1 MSVNDVRALRSEY
14 REELCCG
21 RRKGPSGHPSV
32 PTGRHCPLLLF
43 RPSLWTS
50 LSIDSTCAI
59 EGCIFGVSC
68 SPVKWQ
74 NVPLYLAGVL
84 AISVM
89 LDCRRLTRCESTMVY
104 YPRHAVLLLAGTT
117 LALSACATGPDLD
130 LTIHESDRGAVYV
143 ERIPDRSFQT
153 AHPITLSA
161 DTIARVLRGVVIQDG
176 RGVLGKPSVSKPE
189 AVRVFGDEDVE
200 YLAPLLVEGL
210 TRAASDQQVGFRVVK
225 IGAPTQ
231 LQFAGAVF
239 CVSDVRSPGVCES
252 EQSEA
257 KTSMEAT
264 GGSLYA
270 YNRSLYLTLTEY
282 RHRTDRTESTSMAH
296 RQPFTLSGLSN
307 RTVHFIP
314 ESAKRPDTYRTA
326 RTTDV
331 TLMIDYSL
339 LATMPAA
346 SDLRPTTAQSLMPT
360 KGAPTQR
367 DADVDELRKE
377 MQEIKKKLA
386 DQEEE
391 RIRSSSSTAPKPT
404 PRSAP

>member
-1 MSVNDVRALRSEY
+1 MSHYPRFAY
-14 REELCCG
+14 
-21 RRKGPSGHPSV
+21 
-32 PTGRHCPLLLF
+32 LLF
-43 RPSLWTS
+43 T
-50 LSIDSTCAI
+50 
-59 EGCIFGVSC
+59 G
-68 SPVKWQ
+68 
-74 NVPLYLAGVL
+74 
-84 AISVM
+84 M
-89 LDCRRLTRCESTMVY
+89 
-104 YPRHAVLLLAGTT
+104 T
-117 LALSACATGPDLD
+117 LVLSACATGPDLD
-130 LTIHESDRGAVYV
+130 LTLHESDRGTVYV
-143 ERIPDRSFQT
+143 ERIPDRSFQA
-153 AHPITLSA
+153 AHPVTVSA
-161 DTIARVLRGVVIQDG
+161 ETMARVLRGIVVQDG
-176 RGVLGKPSVSKPE
+176 RGIVGKPAVGKPE
-189 AVRVFGDEDVE
+189 TVRAFGDDDVE
-200 YLAPLLVEGL
+200 YLAPLLAEGL

-239 CVSDVRSPGVCES
+239 CASDVRSPGVCES
-252 EQSEA
+252 EQSEGKA
-257 KTSMEAT
+257 SLEAT

-296 RQPFTLSGLSN
+296 RQPFNLSGLSN

-326 RTTDV
+326 RTTDA

-346 SDLRPTTAQSLMPT
+346 SDLRQTSA
-360 KGAPTQR
+360 KGTSTQR